1 MNKQRLIFLFFVGAV
16 ALNYPLLSIAD
27 TDQML
32 LGIPVLYLYLFVV
45 WALLIGGCAAV
56 VARMPD
62 PSDSIDG

>member
-1 MNKQRLIFLFFVGAV
+1 VGAV